1 VLIAEFDELS
11 AEPNLPLQ
19 GLGAQALQEHLFYLE
34 FAKLILVVR
43 NFRPSIRA
51 ESRKLKKIYPG
62 NISLAFPSSPLG
74 HEQ

>member
-1 VLIAEFDELS
+1 V
-11 AEPNLPLQ
+11 
-19 GLGAQALQEHLFYLE
+19 H
-34 FAKLILVVR
+34 KLVVR